1 MRKTF
6 KESLKGIRKIIFT
19 SVFIFLIGLFFID
32 NKKLHATHTV
42 TFHVNSSSYEV
53 IYNLND
59 TIVEIPALT
68 GRVFEGWYDNV
79 NYTGTNYYGAVVSAA
94 TPTDLYALTYL
105 EYNIDDFTVEAYG
118 AGYKLTEY
126 TGTNDMVSIPGYYY
140 EEAGVTGLYEVKD
153 ILCVGSAT
161 FLNNNVP
168 VYVSIPASVTLIEA
182 GTFNNLP
189 NLMMIYVDEDNS
201 NYSSELEVLYNK
213 SKTEIIHFPA
223 QNYVENF
230 EIPSTVTTIK
240 KHAFYNTAYLKKVI
254 IDGSVT
260 TIENEA
266 FIGNSVLETVVV
278 NNGSLATIGAEAFKN
293 NGNLKIAM
301 IPNTVTFVGSNA
313 YGGSNA
319 SLNIYYQDPVAS
331 IPGTWD
337 TNWNM
342 GGYAVVG
349 EYDLINVTVTYKD
362 DDNSTILHTETVSF
376 NNDATYNVTPTKAST
391 PQYHYTF
398 NSWTGGS
405 LTNIVS
411 DLTVTA
417 SYNSILR
424 YYTVTFHDASGNVY
438 AIESFPY
445 GEDESNNDWYASEMY
460 KAPDAQY
467 TYEFSHWNPSLTN
480 ITSDVDTY
488 PVFTETLRYYE
499 VIFYEHDDTNVFSH
513 DYLGYGTMI
522 NAPATNPTKSS
533 TVQYTYTFAGWYTDV
548 LRTIA
553 FTPGT
558 LTGTLNVYPKF
569 TETLR
574 TYKVEFYNDSV
585 LYDEQNVVYGGD
597 ATAPATNPTK
607 ASTPQY
613 HYTFTGW
620 DKTFTNIQG
629 YLRVNAVYSAT
640 LRSYTIRFYNESTL
654 LSTQTIAYGDA
665 AIAPANPS
673 KAATPEYT
681 YTFDKWSVDYS
692 YITGALDVYALY
704 TETPNSYNV
713 TYNTNGGTAISPH
726 TQAYNSK
733 ITTPTQPTKVGYTF
747 VGWYSDSELLTA
759 WDFLI
764 DTMPAADLTLYVKWN
779 INSYTISFNSNGG
792 SSVSNIT
799 KNYNEEITLVTPT
812 KTGHS
817 FIGWYREAGLIN
829 QFTLTNM
836 PAENLTLYAGWTINS
851 YTISFNS
858 NGGSSVLPITQVYNT
873 AVTKPADPTKTGHTF
888 VDWYSDESLTNV
900 YEFGLMPAENK
911 TLYAKWSVNSYTI
924 TFNSMGGSAVTP
936 ITANYNTAISAPT
949 SPTMMGHSFGG
960 WYTEAT
966 LDNLYEFTTMPAEN
980 LTLYAGWTI
989 NSYTIS
995 FNSNGGSSVLPITQ
1009 VYNTAVTKPADP
1021 TKTGHTFVNWCSD
1034 EHLLVDYEFTTMPG
1048 ENITLYAKW
1057 SANNYTISFNSNGG
1071 SLVSSITQA
1080 YGTTLTPPA
1089 APTKTGHSFGGWYT
1103 EAALNNLYEFT
1114 TMPAE
1119 NKTLYAKWTINSY
1132 TISFNSNG
1140 GTSVTAITENYN
1152 EAITQPAD
1160 PTKTGHTFVGWYSNE
1175 DLTNAYTFPS
1185 TMPAENVTLYAK
1197 WNIISYAVH
1206 FYSTESGVTPKV
1218 VFETVYVEHGNNATV
1233 PEGAPT
1239 KASTLYFTYEF
1250 SEWSGNILNV
1260 TEEREIYPVFTE
1272 HTRTYAVRFYNEST
1286 LIVTRQVEYGEAAV
1300 APDDPTKEPTNTLVY
1315 TFAGWD
1321 KAFDN
1326 ITADL
1331 DVYATYT
1338 GSERKYEVKFYNES
1352 VLIVTRLVSYE
1363 GAATAPDDPTKAP
1376 TPALVYTFTGWD
1388 KAFNYITSDLNVY
1401 AEYSS
1406 SPREYTVN
1414 FYNDGVLH
1422 DTQEIVYEGA
1432 ATAPANP
1439 SKAATP
1445 EYTYTFD
1452 RWDKAFNYITS
1463 DLDVYALYD
1472 ATPNSYTITFNT
1484 NGGSLIDGE
1493 THDYGEVIS
1502 APTPP
1507 TKNGYNFSG
1516 WYKNAHLTIEFTFT
1530 TMPAENITLYAKWTL
1545 ATYTITYEN
1554 TEGVTNLNP
1563 TTYNINSETINLI
1576 NLNDRESHLF
1586 VGFYTSLTGGTKVTQ
1601 IVKGSYGNVTL
1612 YARWEIRE
1620 YTVKFYN
1627 DSTLLKE
1634 ETVSYGL
1641 SATAPDAPAKTGY
1654 TFTGWDKAFTNV
1666 KQNLN
1671 VYTTYQINS
1680 YTVSLSSVGTIID
1693 SFSVNYNASI
1703 TEPDDPVRTG
1713 YSFGGWYK
1721 EELLTNPFNF
1731 ETELMPANNIT
1742 LYAKWTINSY
1752 TISFN
1757 SNGGTSVTAIT
1768 KNYNEAITQPADP
1781 TKVGHEFAGWYN
1793 DINLTIAYVFP
1804 ETMPAANVTLYAK
1817 WTINTYTVKF
1827 YDEDTITFLE
1837 ETTVTHG
1844 SNATYTTPTKDS
1856 TVQYEYIFAGWSE
1869 SVNNVTEDLTV
1880 YATYD
1885 EVLRNYTITFYGR
1898 EIEYEGINP
1907 VIQTNS
1913 LAYGTTIVA
1922 PSNPTRESTQQ
1933 YDYTFSNW
1941 NQEFTTVAGDLNIY
1955 PVFTATVRSYT
1966 VTFYQ
1971 DDLVTVL
1978 KTSEVTYGSGA
1989 VAPEDPTKEPTARDE
2004 FTFAGWDKDFSNITG
2019 DLDVYATYTVT
2030 IREYT
2035 VKFYV
2040 DETVIKN
2047 TQVQYGKGAV
2057 APNNPTKASTPQ
2069 YSYTFTGWD
2078 KEFNYITGNLDVY
2091 AEFEETINSYTVHF
2105 FADNRAEH
2113 YGSVTVNYGETATPP
2128 LTPTK
2133 ESTAQ
2138 YHYEF
2143 AGWDKDLTNVTS
2155 TFQTYATFTAVLRSY
2170 TVTFY
2175 QDDGTTVLK
2184 SETVNYGS
2192 SATAPENP
2200 TKDSTAQYDYVFS
2213 HWNLDFSFV
2222 DGNMNV
2228 YATYSEVLRQYKV
2241 SFYSEGTL
2249 YREVMTYY
2257 GNTVSL
2263 PVNPTKEPSAQ
2274 YSYTFAAWYLD
2285 ELLTNIYDVNTNITG
2300 ELNLYAKYT
2309 EGLRS
2314 FTVSFYNEGTLYNSQ
2329 TITYGSG
2336 AVAPEDP
2343 TKEPSTYYVYTFT
2356 GWDKE
2361 FNNVTSDLTVNAQ
2374 YSETLRQYK
2383 VIFKVGQTTIDTV
2396 YVNAGDAAT
2405 TDNPTK
2411 ASTPQYHYTFTGW
2424 DKDITNVL
2432 SDMTVFAQFSETLRE
2447 YMVYFYNAL
2456 NVVIKESSVPYGTS
2470 AIAPDAPEKASTEEF
2485 NYVFV
2490 GWDKGFGNISS
2501 ELHVYPVYNEVTR
2514 LYVVKFYN
2522 EGTLI
2527 STQDVAYGGGAV
2539 APEDPTKP
2547 ETEKYRYEFTD
2558 WDKAF
2563 DNIVSDLNVYAQFE
2577 EIIKTF
2583 RVVFYSHDGLVILSE
2598 QDIAY
2603 GSDAVAPEDPEREAN
2618 PQYSYTFTGWDTD
2631 FTNITKDTDVYAE
2644 FSETLRSYTVNFY
2657 NETVLIKTETV
2668 NYGAPATAPANP
2680 TKLETEK
2687 YRYEFTGW
2695 DKAFTNIIGDLDVY
2709 AQFDEIIKTFI
2720 VTFYD
2725 DLGVSTLKVQTV
2737 PYGSSATA
2745 PANPTK
2751 TPTTTHVYTFTGWDT
2766 DFTNITEDL
2775 NVHAIFAESPR
2786 SYTVNFYNES
2796 EVISTQEVLYG
2807 GDAIAPEDPEIENTA
2822 QYSYTFT
2829 GWDKEFTNITSDL
2842 NVYAQYERTINKY
2855 EIIYYDANNE
2865 IFRKDVLEYGSPIIP
2880 PEEGP
2885 VKESD
2890 EHYNY
2895 TFTGWE
2901 GYVVGSLVE
2910 GNISYQPIYDEEAI
2924 YYNVVIVANNRE
2936 YRFELQYLSPFP
2948 DVNIYMQETNKYIY
2962 IATGARNHL
2971 GEMLDELPTVVEGP
2985 MTLTIIYTA
2994 YIKVDYLTN
3003 YLNNIDFNSARSYQA
3018 LKEAHEML
3026 EQVNE
3031 TTDELLALVEAKIA
3045 EYNLLVEKAKNELEI
3060 AEGYENRIFK
3070 GLLKIS
3076 ISLQLLGYA
3085 LYLQDRR
3092 WF

>member
-1 MRKTF
+1 MLMRKTF

-319 SLNIYYQDPVAS
+319 SLNIYYQNPVAN
-331 IPGTWD
+331 IPETWD

-445 GEDESNNDWYASEMY
+445 GEDESNNDWYASDMY

-640 LRSYTIRFYNESTL
+640 LR
-654 LSTQTIAYGDA
+654 
-665 AIAPANPS
+665 
-673 KAATPEYT
+673 
-681 YTFDKWSVDYS
+681 
-692 YITGALDVYALY
+692 
-704 TETPNSYNV
+704 
-713 TYNTNGGTAISPH
+713 
-726 TQAYNSK
+726 
-733 ITTPTQPTKVGYTF
+733 
-747 VGWYSDSELLTA
+747 
-759 WDFLI
+759 
-764 DTMPAADLTLYVKWN
+764 
-779 INSYTISFNSNGG
+779 
-792 SSVSNIT
+792 
-799 KNYNEEITLVTPT
+799 
-812 KTGHS
+812 
-817 FIGWYREAGLIN
+817 
-829 QFTLTNM
+829 
-836 PAENLTLYAGWTINS
+836 
-851 YTISFNS
+851 
-858 NGGSSVLPITQVYNT
+858 
-873 AVTKPADPTKTGHTF
+873 
-888 VDWYSDESLTNV
+888 
-900 YEFGLMPAENK
+900 
-911 TLYAKWSVNSYTI
+911 
-924 TFNSMGGSAVTP
+924 
-936 ITANYNTAISAPT
+936 
-949 SPTMMGHSFGG
+949 
-960 WYTEAT
+960 
-966 LDNLYEFTTMPAEN
+966 
-980 LTLYAGWTI
+980 
-989 NSYTIS
+989 
-995 FNSNGGSSVLPITQ
+995 
-1009 VYNTAVTKPADP
+1009 
-1021 TKTGHTFVNWCSD
+1021 
-1034 EHLLVDYEFTTMPG
+1034 
-1048 ENITLYAKW
+1048 
-1057 SANNYTISFNSNGG
+1057 
-1071 SLVSSITQA
+1071 
-1080 YGTTLTPPA
+1080 
-1089 APTKTGHSFGGWYT
+1089 
-1103 EAALNNLYEFT
+1103 
-1114 TMPAE
+1114 
-1119 NKTLYAKWTINSY
+1119 SY

-2241 SFYSEGTL
+2241 SFYSERTL